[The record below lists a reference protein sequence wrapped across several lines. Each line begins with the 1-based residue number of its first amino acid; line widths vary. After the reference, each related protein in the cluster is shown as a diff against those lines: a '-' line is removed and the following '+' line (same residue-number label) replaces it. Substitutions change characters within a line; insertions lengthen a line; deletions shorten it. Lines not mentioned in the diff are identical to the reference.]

1 MNLTGAGPSKANFN
15 MLKDEVVETD
25 ELSNFML
32 ACSGEGTS
40 DGRHKRQ
47 DTQKVPINRQRPLTS
62 HSTSS
67 IKKTF

>member
-40 DGRHKRQ
+40 DGRHKRLE
-47 DTQKVPINRQRPLTS
+47 T
-62 HSTSS
+62 
-67 IKKTF
+67 